1 MEKVPETIQ
10 AVMVGD
16 TEFAYS
22 ERGAGDPLLLVHA
35 GVFADWF
42 APLAASPALA
52 DFRIIRVRRAGYGSN
67 APASHLTIRD
77 HAGHLAAL
85 ADLLELERVH
95 AVGHS
100 SGALIVLQ
108 LAADRPRLV
117 QSLTL
122 IEPAACGPF
131 QAPAIAEI
139 GERFIGPAMG
149 AFAAGD
155 LCGAFESFMRG
166 VCGDQHRQVIEQSL
180 GQAGYEQAVRES
192 SFFFRDEV
200 RAAMEW
206 QFGPTEAACIGQKPV
221 LIVEGGDGRRLGSL
235 SQQVTE
241 LGAALL
247 PQAEVALI
255 DGANHMLPLQDPN
268 TLGKAVAN
276 FARRHPIRN
285 TGARHAEE

>member
-1 MEKVPETIQ
+1 MESTPETIK

-16 TEFAYS
+16 TEIEYS
-22 ERGAGDPLLLVHA
+22 ERGAGEPLLLVHA

-42 APLAASPALA
+42 TPLAASPAL
-52 DFRIIRVRRAGYGSN
+52 DGFRIIRVRRAGYGSN

-77 HAGHLAAL
+77 HASHLVAL

-108 LAADRPRLV
+108 LAADRPQLV

-131 QAPAIAEI
+131 QAPAFAEI
-139 GERFIGPAMG
+139 GERFVGPAMG

-155 LCGAFESFMRG
+155 LRGAFDSFMRG
-166 VCGDQHRQVIEQSL
+166 VCGDQHREVIEQSL
-180 GQAGYEQAVRES
+180 GRVGYEQAVRES

-200 RAAMEW
+200 PAAMQW
-206 QFGPTEAACIGQKPV
+206 QFGPTEAACIRQKPV
-221 LIVEGGDGRRLGSL
+221 MIVEGGESRKLGLL

-241 LGAALL
+241 LAVMLL

-268 TLGKAVAN
+268 ELGKAVAN
-276 FARRHPIRN
+276 FARRHPIRD
-285 TGARHAEE
+285 TGAGHAGA